1 MAEDINLNKEV
12 FNKRAYLK
20 TIDTSF
26 KELGVPTIQEQ
37 ITAQPSVQE
46 FFDLYNTLFYNIN
59 ELGPTNSHEFLIKTS
74 QEYIGFEEENEI
86 IELLQAEIATLRT
99 ELLNAQK
106 QLADFASSIQSSIPE
121 ATIPEV
127 EVPKIED
134 ITPPPPPEVEVP
146 QSPPPPEPPSNKQRV
161 IKDFK
166 KFSKSSIRRR
176 AKRLNLN
183 KKYVRKI
190 KKKENL

>member
-1 MAEDINLNKEV
+1 MAEEINLNKEV

-166 KFSKSSIRRR
+166 KFSKSSVKRR

>member
-1 MAEDINLNKEV
+1 MAEEINLNKEV

-134 ITPPPPPEVEVP
+134 ITPPPPPEIEVP

-166 KFSKSSIRRR
+166 KFSKSSVKRR

>member
-1 MAEDINLNKEV
+1 MAEEINLNKEV

-59 ELGPTNSHEFLIKTS
+59 EFGPTNSHEFLIKTS

-146 QSPPPPEPPSNKQRV
+146 QSPSPPEPPSNKQRV

-183 KKYVRKI
+183 KGYIRKI

>member
-1 MAEDINLNKEV
+1 MAEEINLNKEV

-26 KELGVPTIQEQ
+26 RELGVPTVQEQ
-37 ITAQPSVQE
+37 ITAQPTVQE

-59 ELGPTNSHEFLIKTS
+59 EFGPTNSHEFLIKTS

-106 QLADFASSIQSSIPE
+106 QLADFASSIESAIPE

-134 ITPPPPPEVEVP
+134 ITPPPPPKVEVP
-146 QSPPPPEPPSNKQRV
+146 KTPKTKKTPSNKQRV

-166 KFSKSSIRRR
+166 KFPNSRVGKRVN
-176 AKRLNLN
+176 RLNLS
-183 KKYVRKI
+183 KDYI
-190 KKKENL
+190 KKIRDKNNL